1 MSTLTLSLN
10 ILAGLSGFTHHL
22 YRTVDQLHAERIE
35 GADEVE
41 GEGVGLLPEAHQQAD
56 SDSSQYHCFSDHLV
70 NRRPVP
76 ETTTAVRFVGF

>member
-35 GADEVE
+35 GADKVE